1 MEIDQ
6 WRREYL
12 RGGLRRAD
20 LKASPIEQFRQWLGE
35 AVEADLAD
43 PSSMCLASADAS
55 GQPSQRIVLLKGF
68 DERGFVFYTNLQ
80 SHKARDIAANAKVS
94 LLFPWQSLERQV
106 IVYGRAV
113 PVERAEAL
121 AYFRTRPRDS
131 QLAAWAS
138 QQSEPIESREQL
150 QQQFL
155 SVKTQYGD
163 GEIPLP
169 DFWGGYRVLPD
180 AVEFW
185 QGGASRLHDRFIY
198 RCVDSGQWTVE
209 RLSP

>member
-20 LKASPIEQFRQWLGE
+20 LKSTPIEQFRQWLSE
-35 AVEADLAD
+35 AVEAELSD
-43 PSSMCLASADAS
+43 PSSMCLATADAS

-68 DERGFVFYTNLQ
+68 DERGFTFYTNLE
-80 SHKARDIAANAKVS
+80 SHKARDIASNPKVS

-113 PVERAEAL
+113 QVDREETL

-138 QQSEPIESREQL
+138 QQSDPIPSREQL
-150 QQQFL
+150 QKQFDA
-155 SVKTQYGD
+155 VKSQYGED
-163 GEIPLP
+163 EIPLP

-198 RCVDSGQWTVE
+198 RAEEAGQWTVE

>member
-12 RGGLRRAD
+12 RGGLSRED
-20 LKASPIEQFRQWLGE
+20 LKESPLEQFSQWLSE
-35 AVEADLAD
+35 AVESGLSD
-43 PSSMCLASADAS
+43 PSAMSLSTVDAN

-68 DERGFVFYTNLQ
+68 DEGGFVFYTNLR
-80 SHKARDIAANAKVS
+80 SHKARDIATNSQVC

-113 PVERAEAL
+113 ELSRDEAL
-121 AYFRTRPRDS
+121 AYFHRRPRDS

-138 QQSEPIESREQL
+138 HQSEVVDSREEL
-150 QQQFL
+150 DRRFAE
-155 SVKTQYGD
+155 VKARFGD

-169 DFWGGYRVLPD
+169 DFWGGYRVVPQE
-180 AVEFW
+180 VEFW
-185 QGGASRLHDRFIY
+185 QGGSRRLHDRFIY
-198 RCVDSGQWTVE
+198 RRDDEGGWKAM
-209 RLSP
+209 RLWP

>member
-12 RGGLRRAD
+12 LGGLHRGD
-20 LKASPIEQFRQWLGE
+20 LKPNPMEQFREWLAE
-35 AVEADLAD
+35 AVEADLSD
-43 PSSMCLASADAS
+43 PSSMCLATVDAS

-80 SHKARDIAANAKVS
+80 SHKAQDIAANPRVS

-113 PVERAEAL
+113 QVGREEAL

-138 QQSEPIESREQL
+138 RQSEPLKSREEL
-150 QQQFL
+150 QQQFDTIK
-155 SVKTQYGD
+155 SQYGEE
-163 GEIPLP
+163 EIPLP
-169 DFWGGYRVLPD
+169 DFWGGYRVLPE

-198 RCVDSGQWTVE
+198 RDEHGQWRVE

>member
-12 RGGLRRAD
+12 RGGLSRED
-20 LKASPIEQFRQWLGE
+20 LKESPVGQFSQWLSE
-35 AVEADLAD
+35 AVESGLSD
-43 PSSMCLASADAS
+43 PSAMSLSTVDAN

-68 DERGFVFYTNLQ
+68 DEGGFVFYTNLR
-80 SHKARDIAANAKVS
+80 SHKARDIAGNSQVC

-106 IVYGRAV
+106 IVYGRAG
-113 PVERAEAL
+113 ELSRDEAL
-121 AYFRTRPRDS
+121 AYFHRRPRDS

-138 QQSEPIESREQL
+138 HQSEVVDSREQL
-150 QQQFL
+150 DRRFGE
-155 SVKTQYGD
+155 VKARFGD

-169 DFWGGYRVLPD
+169 DFWGGYRVVPQE
-180 AVEFW
+180 VEFW
-185 QGGASRLHDRFIY
+185 QGGSRRLHDRFIY
-198 RCVDSGQWTVE
+198 RRDDEGDWKAV

>member
-12 RGGLRRAD
+12 RGGLSRED
-20 LKASPIEQFRQWLGE
+20 LKETPVEQFSQWLGE
-35 AVEADLAD
+35 AVESGLSD
-43 PSSMCLASADAS
+43 PSSMSLSTVDAG

-68 DERGFVFYTNLQ
+68 DERGFVFFTNLR
-80 SHKARDIAANAKVS
+80 SRKARDIATNSQVC

-106 IVYGRAV
+106 IVYGRAS
-113 PVERAEAL
+113 ELTRDETL
-121 AYFRTRPRDS
+121 AYFRSRPRDS

-138 QQSEPIESREQL
+138 QQSEVLDSREQL
-150 QQQFL
+150 DRQFEE
-155 SVKTQYGD
+155 VKARFGD

-169 DFWGGYRVLPD
+169 DFWGGYRVVPQE
-180 AVEFW
+180 VEFW
-185 QGGASRLHDRFIY
+185 QGGSRRLHDRFIY
-198 RCVDSGQWTVE
+198 LRDADGRWTAS

>member
-12 RGGLRRAD
+12 RGGLSRDD
-20 LKASPIEQFRQWLGE
+20 LKATPVAQFGQWLSE
-35 AVEADLAD
+35 AVESGLSD
-43 PSSMCLASADAS
+43 PSSMCLATVDAN

-68 DERGFVFYTNLQ
+68 DEKGFVFYTNLR
-80 SHKARDIAANAKVS
+80 SHKARDIAGNGQVS
-94 LLFPWQSLERQV
+94 LLFPWQMLERQV
-106 IVYGRAV
+106 IVYGRAHQLT
-113 PVERAEAL
+113 RDEAL
-121 AYFRTRPRDS
+121 GYFHSRPRES

-138 QQSEPIESREQL
+138 QQSEVLDSRAQL
-150 QQQFL
+150 EQQFEQ
-155 SVKTQYGD
+155 VKDRYGD

-169 DFWGGYRVLPD
+169 DYWGGYRVEPE

-185 QGGASRLHDRFIY
+185 QGGARRLHDRFMF
-198 RCVDSGQWTVE
+198 RRNADGEWVAT

>member
-12 RGGLRRAD
+12 RGGLSRED
-20 LKASPIEQFRQWLGE
+20 LKGTPVEQFSQWLSE
-35 AVEADLAD
+35 AVESGLSD
-43 PSSMCLASADAS
+43 PSAMSLATVDAN

-68 DERGFVFYTNLQ
+68 DEQGFVFYTNLH
-80 SHKARDIAANAKVS
+80 SHKARDIAGNAQVC

-106 IVYGRAV
+106 IVYGRAGALSR
-113 PVERAEAL
+113 EEAL
-121 AYFRTRPRDS
+121 AYFHKRPRDS

-138 QQSEPIESREQL
+138 QQSQVIDSREQL
-150 QQQFL
+150 DRQFED
-155 SVKTQYGD
+155 VKARFGD

-169 DFWGGYRVLPD
+169 DFWGGYRVVPQE
-180 AVEFW
+180 VEFW
-185 QGGASRLHDRFIY
+185 QGGSRRLHDRFIY
-198 RCVDSGQWTVE
+198 RRGGDGQWVTS

>member
-12 RGGLRRAD
+12 SGGLSRED
-20 LKASPIEQFRQWLGE
+20 LCGSPVEQFKQWLEE
-35 AVEADLAD
+35 AVAAGLSD
-43 PSSMCLASADAS
+43 PSSMCLSTVAPS
-55 GQPSQRIVLLKGF
+55 GQPSQRIVLLKGI
-68 DERGFVFYTNLQ
+68 DERGFVFYTNLH
-80 SHKARDIAANAKVS
+80 SHKARDIASNGQVS

-106 IVYGRAV
+106 IVYGRAQ
-113 PVERAEAL
+113 PLDRDETLR
-121 AYFRTRPRDS
+121 YFHSRPRES

-138 QQSEPIESREQL
+138 RQSEVLDSRAQL
-150 QQQFL
+150 EQQFEA
-155 SVKTQYGD
+155 VKARFGD

-169 DFWGGYRVLPD
+169 DFWGGYRVVPE

-185 QGGASRLHDRFIY
+185 QGGASRLHDRFMY
-198 RCVDSGQWTVE
+198 RRNADGEWQAA